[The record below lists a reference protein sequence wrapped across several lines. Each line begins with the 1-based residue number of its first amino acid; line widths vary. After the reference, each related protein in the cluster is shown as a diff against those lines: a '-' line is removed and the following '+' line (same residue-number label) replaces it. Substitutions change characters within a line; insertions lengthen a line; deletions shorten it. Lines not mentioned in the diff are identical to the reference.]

1 MNNSQK
7 KTPIEWKIPLT
18 SDETLSVT
26 LETGKCLFIV
36 GANGSG
42 KSALIQNFIDSH
54 REEKFRR
61 ISAHRQT
68 WLESGSTNF
77 TPQARKSF
85 ELENAHYER
94 QISARWME
102 HNSGQKQMAVL
113 FDLVAKENYRARRIA
128 GFVDSKKIKE
138 AEEVS
143 SNPRSPFDQI
153 NRLLNLGT
161 LAITIEHSKGEEIL
175 AKHRDSSEPFGI
187 EKMSDGERN
196 AVILAANVLTVEPGT
211 VLLIDEPER
220 HLHRSIIELFLSALF
235 KKRKDCFF
243 VVSTHE
249 IELPLANPESQVLM
263 LRSCLWKDDKPS
275 AWDAELLEANSGLP
289 EDLKRDILGSRK
301 KILFV
306 EGESQSLDARL
317 YEVLFPD
324 VSVVPKGGCREVIG
338 AVKNLRDSKNLHH
351 VEAFGLIDK
360 DFRSDDEVK
369 ELASE
374 RIFALEVHSVESLY
388 YCSDAIESVAC
399 HQAEILLKDPREM
412 IKSAKDKALDVLKQ
426 DKVAKEMAARRSEHS
441 VRHKALE
448 QLHWKSIKENDDSKI
463 EISVDSSYPD
473 ELKRFKELVEEGNL
487 DDLFTRYPIRK
498 SGVCGAIADALELKK
513 NRKIYEQTV
522 ISLIRKQS
530 KLADSFRKR
539 LQPLFEALNKD

>member
-1 MNNSQK
+1 MH
-7 KTPIEWKIPLT
+7 WKIPLT
-18 SDETLSVT
+18 SGEPLSVT

-42 KSALIQNFIDSH
+42 KSALIQNFVDSH
-54 REEKFRR
+54 PPPEIQIRR

-68 WLESGSTNF
+68 SIESGRSNL
-77 TPQARKSF
+77 TPKRREDFEQDRAGYDRGNTARYQDHFS
-85 ELENAHYER
+85 NER
-94 QISARWME
+94 
-102 HNSGQKQMAVL
+102 QMAVI

-128 GFVDSKKIKE
+128 GLVDSKKVKE

-143 SNPRSPFDQI
+143 SDSKSPFDQI

-161 LAITIEHSKGEEIL
+161 LGITIEYSKDEEIL
-175 AKHRDSSEPFGI
+175 AIHRNSSEPFGI

-196 AVILAANVLTVEPGT
+196 VVILAANVLTVEPRT

-220 HLHRSIIELFLSALF
+220 HLHRSIIEPFLSALF
-235 KKRKDCFF
+235 KERKDCFF

-249 IELPLANPESQVLM
+249 IELPLASPESQVLAVQ
-263 LRSCLWKDDKPS
+263 SCLWEGDKPS
-275 AWDAELLEANSGLP
+275 AWNIKLLEANSDFP
-289 EDLKRDILGSRK
+289 EDLKQAILGSRK

-306 EGESQSLDARL
+306 EGEPQSLDARL
-317 YEVLFPD
+317 YEALFPNIL
-324 VSVVPKGGCREVIG
+324 VVPKGGCGEVIS
-338 AVKNLRDSKNLHH
+338 AVKGMKNSENLHQ

-369 ELASE
+369 ELTGE
-374 RIFALEVHSVESLY
+374 KIFALDVCSVESLY
-388 YCSDAIESVAC
+388 YCPEAIEAVAC
-399 HQAEILLKDPREM
+399 HQAKSLSKDAKKM
-412 IKSAKDKALDVLKQ
+412 IDLAKSKALDVLKQ

-441 VRHKALE
+441 IRHKVLE
-448 QLHWKSIKENDDSKI
+448 QFHWKSIKENDDSKI

-473 ELKRFKELVEEGNL
+473 ELKRFKKLVEEDNL
-487 DDLFTRYPIRK
+487 DDLVARYPIRK

-513 NRKIYEQTV
+513 NRKIYEQTA

-530 KLADSFRKR
+530 KLAASFRKR
-539 LQPLFEALNKD
+539 LRPLFESLNKD